1 MQKQKIIL
9 LVFDSVPQNVIDIEL
24 CLRITSGFTTLTPF
38 VKALQNA
45 YVCSMKSVCS
55 MPFAV
60 RKNWFLIDG
69 KSNGVV
75 CRDVMCHFAH

>member
-9 LVFDSVPQNVIDIEL
+9 LVFDFVPQNVIDIEL

-38 VKALQNA
+38 VKARQNA

-55 MPFAV
+55 MPFAA
-60 RKNWFLIDG
+60 RKIDLLIGG
-69 KSNGVV
+69 K
-75 CRDVMCHFAH
+75 